1 MQHQGHSRERERRE
15 KERQELKLLVGTNLV
30 RLSQLEAVDL
40 DRYRKVV
47 LPGILE
53 QVVSCRDAIAQEYLM
68 ECIIQVFPDEFHL
81 QTLQSFLKACAE
93 LRQQV
98 NVKTVIIS
106 LIERLA
112 AYAVR
117 TDGPGIPA
125 DIALFEIFSQ
135 QITAIIQSRE
145 DMPAQD
151 IIALQ
156 VALVNLAIKCYRDR
170 IDYVDLVLNK
180 TAEIFGRL
188 GIKAVQSDTPVAKE
202 MLKLL
207 KIPVGITR
215 YAS

>member
-207 KIPVGITR
+207 KIPVGIL
-215 YAS
+215 